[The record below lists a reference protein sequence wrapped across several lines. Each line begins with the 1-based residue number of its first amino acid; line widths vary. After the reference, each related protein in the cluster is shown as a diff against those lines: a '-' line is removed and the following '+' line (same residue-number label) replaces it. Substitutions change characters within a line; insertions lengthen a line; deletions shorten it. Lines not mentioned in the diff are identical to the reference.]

1 VGRKTRECPPVTAQA
16 ANFGG
21 VSKGEDIWGSSLDG
35 VRGRIRRGVRVRRV
49 VRRLELWSVFKI
61 GLLFHLIS
69 GIMSLA
75 VGIGL
80 WTVAAKA
87 GLLEKLASFLGDL
100 LGTTNFQINGGLILE
115 AALPIVGALVV
126 VNVVATVVLAFVYN
140 MLSGIFGGLV
150 LSVLQEI
157 PKPGTVAAQV
167 ALVNG
172 SIPQLVP
179 ATRNDRKAFEAKVR
193 ADELEAREAARKSR
207 DRSRGARAVKVTEQ
221 TPSSKASATPS
232 EPLWAKR
239 TESVPASAPG
249 SGGAGAMLGN
259 TAASNGTAG
268 FADSDP
274 TGSWMATPG
283 SGLSDG
289 SN

>member
-1 VGRKTRECPPVTAQA
+1 
-16 ANFGG
+16 
-21 VSKGEDIWGSSLDG
+21 

-80 WTVAAKA
+80 WTIASKA
-87 GLLEKLASFLGDL
+87 GLIEKLASFLGDL
-100 LGTTNFQINGGLILE
+100 LGTTNFQIDGALILR

-150 LSVLQEI
+150 ISVLQEI

-193 ADELEAREAARKSR
+193 AEELEAREAARKSR
-207 DRSRGARAVKVTEQ
+207 DRARGARAVKVTEQ
-221 TPSSKASATPS
+221 ASGSKSQPSSS
-232 EPLWAKR
+232 EPVWAR
-239 TESVPASAPG
+239 PTSESGVTLPSG
-249 SGGAGAMLGN
+249 STNGSTGPNSPTGLNGSLSPTPELGD
-259 TAASNGTAG
+259 A
-268 FADSDP
+268 DP

-289 SN
+289 SNR

>member
-1 VGRKTRECPPVTAQA
+1 MSG
-16 ANFGG
+16 
-21 VSKGEDIWGSSLDG
+21 GEDIRGSSLDA

-75 VGIGL
+75 VGVGL
-80 WTVAAKA
+80 WTVASKA
-87 GLLEKLASFLGDL
+87 GLLDKLASFLGDL
-100 LGTTNFQINGGLILE
+100 LGTTNFQIDGSLIFR
-115 AALPIVGALVV
+115 AALPIVGALVL

-207 DRSRGARAVKVTEQ
+207 DRARGARAVKVTEHPPTPKPQ
-221 TPSSKASATPS
+221 TTSS
-232 EPLWAKR
+232 EPVWAR
-239 TESVPASAPG
+239 RGEVESSPLASVSAETT
-249 SGGAGAMLGN
+249 GN
-259 TAASNGTAG
+259 VAARLP
-268 FADSDP
+268 DSDP

>member
-1 VGRKTRECPPVTAQA
+1 
-16 ANFGG
+16 
-21 VSKGEDIWGSSLDG
+21 
-35 VRGRIRRGVRVRRV
+35 V

-80 WTVAAKA
+80 WTVASKA

-100 LGTTNFQINGGLILE
+100 LGTTNFQIHGDLVLR

-207 DRSRGARAVKVTEQ
+207 DRARGARAVK
-221 TPSSKASATPS
+221 TPSPDPAATAKLTTLPA
-232 EPLWAKR
+232 EPVWAKPPVGS
-239 TESVPASAPG
+239 SVSAGGLGSNPAVGP
-249 SGGAGAMLGN
+249 
-259 TAASNGTAG
+259 
-268 FADSDP
+268 ADSSISLQPLGSANGVTPISDADP
-274 TGSWMATPG
+274 TGSWMANPG
-283 SGLSDG
+283 SGLSDS
-289 SN
+289 SNR

>member
-1 VGRKTRECPPVTAQA
+1 M
-16 ANFGG
+16 
-21 VSKGEDIWGSSLDG
+21 
-35 VRGRIRRGVRVRRV
+35 RGRIRRGVRVRRV

-69 GIMSLA
+69 GIMSVA

-80 WTVAAKA
+80 WTIAAKA

-100 LGTTNFQINGGLILE
+100 LGTTNFQIDGALILE

-221 TPSSKASATPS
+221 TPLATAKTTTTPS

-239 TESVPASAPG
+239 GETGAPAASSDG
-249 SGGAGAMLGN
+249 STGAQNNGAGTSSATG
-259 TAASNGTAG
+259 AFG
-268 FADSDP
+268 DSDP

>member
-1 VGRKTRECPPVTAQA
+1 
-16 ANFGG
+16 
-21 VSKGEDIWGSSLDG
+21 
-35 VRGRIRRGVRVRRV
+35 

-80 WTVAAKA
+80 WTIASKA

-100 LGTTNFQINGGLILE
+100 LGTTNFQIDGALILR

-221 TPSSKASATPS
+221 TPAAKASAIPS

-239 TESVPASAPG
+239 TESGPASAPG
-249 SGGAGAMLGN
+249 SGVAGATLGN
-259 TAASNGTAG
+259 TASSNGTAG

>member
-1 VGRKTRECPPVTAQA
+1 M
-16 ANFGG
+16 
-21 VSKGEDIWGSSLDG
+21 
-35 VRGRIRRGVRVRRV
+35 RVRRV

-100 LGTTNFQINGGLILE
+100 LGTTNFQIDGGLILE

-221 TPSSKASATPS
+221 TPTSTTSKTSTTQTSTTQTATTQSPASPS
-232 EPLWAKR
+232 EPLWANR
-239 TESVPASAPG
+239 GEI
-249 SGGAGAMLGN
+249 GAQNNGVG
-259 TAASNGTAG
+259 ASNAPAA
-268 FADSDP
+268 FVDSDP

>member
-1 VGRKTRECPPVTAQA
+1 MTRE
-16 ANFGG
+16 GG
-21 VSKGEDIWGSSLDG
+21 RRGSSLDA

-69 GIMSLA
+69 GIMSLV

-80 WTVAAKA
+80 WTIASKA
-87 GLLEKLASFLGDL
+87 GLLKKLASFLGDL
-100 LGTTNFQINGGLILE
+100 LGTTNFQIDGALILRG
-115 AALPIVGALVV
+115 AIPIVGALVLI
-126 VNVVATVVLAFVYN
+126 NVIATVVLAFVYN

-150 LSVLQEI
+150 VSVLQEI

-167 ALVNG
+167 ALMNG

-193 ADELEAREAARKSR
+193 AEELEAREAARKSR
-207 DRSRGARAVKVTEQ
+207 DRARGARAVK
-221 TPSSKASATPS
+221 TPIADSAANPKPQATPS
-232 EPLWAKR
+232 EPVWAKPAQSA
-239 TESVPASAPG
+239 ESVPSNSGAPVVTP
-249 SGGAGAMLGN
+249 LVNGN
-259 TAASNGTAG
+259 ESPSISDSLSIP
-268 FADSDP
+268 DSDP
-274 TGSWMATPG
+274 TGSWMANPG

-289 SN
+289 SNR

>member
-1 VGRKTRECPPVTAQA
+1 MNR
-16 ANFGG
+16 
-21 VSKGEDIWGSSLDG
+21 GEDIRGSSLDA

-100 LGTTNFQINGGLILE
+100 LGTTNFQIDGTLILE

-207 DRSRGARAVKVTEQ
+207 DRARGARAVKVTEQ
-221 TPSSKASATPS
+221 LPGVNAPANTQTIPS
-232 EPLWAKR
+232 EPVWAKR
-239 TESVPASAPG
+239 GENGSSTLASPGAANANPLAGSSVNGSAQFP
-249 SGGAGAMLGN
+249 
-259 TAASNGTAG
+259 
-268 FADSDP
+268 DSDP
-274 TGSWMATPG
+274 TGSWMSTPG

>member
-1 VGRKTRECPPVTAQA
+1 V
-16 ANFGG
+16 
-21 VSKGEDIWGSSLDG
+21 DIWGSSLDV

-80 WTVAAKA
+80 WTVASKA

-100 LGTTNFQINGGLILE
+100 LGTTNFQIDGALILR

-207 DRSRGARAVKVTEQ
+207 DRSRGARAVKVIETPPLK
-221 TPSSKASATPS
+221 TPSTQAPTPS
-232 EPLWAKR
+232 EPVWAKR
-239 TESVPASAPG
+239 GGFDSSGLGSSALGSPASPNG
-249 SGGAGAMLGN
+249 STQLE
-259 TAASNGTAG
+259 
-268 FADSDP
+268 DSDS

>member
-1 VGRKTRECPPVTAQA
+1 MTKEGGRR
-16 ANFGG
+16 
-21 VSKGEDIWGSSLDG
+21 GSSLDA

-69 GIMSLA
+69 GIMSLV

-80 WTVAAKA
+80 WTIASKA
-87 GLLEKLASFLGDL
+87 GLLKKLASFLGDL
-100 LGTTNFQINGGLILE
+100 LGTTNFQIDGALILRG
-115 AALPIVGALVV
+115 AIPVVGALVLI
-126 VNVVATVVLAFVYN
+126 NVIATVVLAFVYN

-167 ALVNG
+167 ALMNG

-193 ADELEAREAARKSR
+193 AEELEAREAAREAARKSR
-207 DRSRGARAVKVTEQ
+207 DRARGARAVK
-221 TPSSKASATPS
+221 TPIADSEANTKPQATPS
-232 EPLWAKR
+232 EPVWAKPAHSV
-239 TESVPASAPG
+239 ESVPSNSGAPVVTP
-249 SGGAGAMLGN
+249 LVNGN
-259 TAASNGTAG
+259 ESPSISDSLSIP
-268 FADSDP
+268 DSDP
-274 TGSWMATPG
+274 TGSWMANPG

-289 SN
+289 SNR

>member
-1 VGRKTRECPPVTAQA
+1 
-16 ANFGG
+16 
-21 VSKGEDIWGSSLDG
+21 VSKGEDIWGSSLDA

-100 LGTTNFQINGGLILE
+100 LGTTNFQIDGGLILE

-207 DRSRGARAVKVTEQ
+207 DRSRGVRAVKVTEQ
-221 TPSSKASATPS
+221 TPTPSTKTSPTQTSTTQISTTPS

-239 TESVPASAPG
+239 GETGATSGSSEASV
-249 SGGAGAMLGN
+249 GAQNNGVG
-259 TAASNGTAG
+259 ASNPPGA

>member
-1 VGRKTRECPPVTAQA
+1 VNFAGVTRE
-16 ANFGG
+16 G
-21 VSKGEDIWGSSLDG
+21 DIWGSSLDV

-80 WTVAAKA
+80 WTVASKA

-100 LGTTNFQINGGLILE
+100 LGTTNFQIDGALILR

-207 DRSRGARAVKVTEQ
+207 DRSRGARAVKVIE
-221 TPSSKASATPS
+221 TPPLKTPAAQGSMTSS
-232 EPLWAKR
+232 EPVWAKR
-239 TESVPASAPG
+239 VESDSSGSSGLGSPAS
-249 SGGAGAMLGN
+249 
-259 TAASNGTAG
+259 SNGSAQL
-268 FADSDP
+268 ADSDP

>member
-1 VGRKTRECPPVTAQA
+1 
-16 ANFGG
+16 
-21 VSKGEDIWGSSLDG
+21 
-35 VRGRIRRGVRVRRV
+35 V

-69 GIMSLA
+69 GIMSVA

-80 WTVAAKA
+80 WTVASKA

-100 LGTTNFQINGGLILE
+100 LGTTNFQIDGGLILK

-207 DRSRGARAVKVTEQ
+207 DRARGARAVKVTE
-221 TPSSKASATPS
+221 TPTPKSSGARPPTIPS
-232 EPLWAKR
+232 EPVWAKR
-239 TESVPASAPG
+239 VD
-249 SGGAGAMLGN
+249 LD
-259 TAASNGTAG
+259 TAAVGSSVLGSPVSTVAVNGAAQLG
-268 FADSDP
+268 DADP
-274 TGSWMATPG
+274 TGSWMAAPG

>member
-1 VGRKTRECPPVTAQA
+1 
-16 ANFGG
+16 
-21 VSKGEDIWGSSLDG
+21 

-80 WTVAAKA
+80 WTIASKA

-100 LGTTNFQINGGLILE
+100 LGTTNFQIHGDLVLR

-140 MLSGIFGGLV
+140 MLSGIFGGVV

-207 DRSRGARAVKVTEQ
+207 DRARGARAVKTT
-221 TPSSKASATPS
+221 TPEPAAATKPHASSS
-232 EPLWAKR
+232 EPVWAR
-239 TESVPASAPG
+239 PGGPFENVGTLGSNTLSDSPISPISPQAP
-249 SGGAGAMLGN
+249 SN
-259 TAASNGTAG
+259 SNGATSIPDA
-268 FADSDP
+268 DP
-274 TGSWMATPG
+274 TGSWMANPG

-289 SN
+289 SNR

>member
-1 VGRKTRECPPVTAQA
+1 
-16 ANFGG
+16 
-21 VSKGEDIWGSSLDG
+21 

-69 GIMSLA
+69 GLMSLA

-80 WTVAAKA
+80 WTVASKA

-100 LGTTNFQINGGLILE
+100 LGTTNFQIDGALILR

-207 DRSRGARAVKVTEQ
+207 DRARGARAVKVVPDSTS
-221 TPSSKASATPS
+221 TTGPAAGKASATPS
-232 EPLWAKR
+232 QPIWAKQGD
-239 TESVPASAPG
+239 SVSTNASTNG
-249 SGGAGAMLGN
+249 SDNGSAQLG
-259 TAASNGTAG
+259 
-268 FADSDP
+268 DSDP

>member
-1 VGRKTRECPPVTAQA
+1 M
-16 ANFGG
+16 
-21 VSKGEDIWGSSLDG
+21 WGSSLDA

-69 GIMSLA
+69 GIMSVA

-80 WTVAAKA
+80 WTIASKA

-100 LGTTNFQINGGLILE
+100 LGTTNFQIDGNLILR

-126 VNVVATVVLAFVYN
+126 INVVATVVLAFVYN

-193 ADELEAREAARKSR
+193 ADELEAREAARKAR
-207 DRSRGARAVKVTEQ
+207 DRARGARAVKTVAPAPDAVGTTNSPQ
-221 TPSSKASATPS
+221 NPS
-232 EPLWAKR
+232 EPVWAKP
-239 TESVPASAPG
+239 TGFVNSSASSEGLANMNANANANPNGATSVP
-249 SGGAGAMLGN
+249 
-259 TAASNGTAG
+259 
-268 FADSDP
+268 DSDP
-274 TGSWMATPG
+274 TGSWMANPG
-283 SGLSDG
+283 SGLSDD
-289 SN
+289 SNR